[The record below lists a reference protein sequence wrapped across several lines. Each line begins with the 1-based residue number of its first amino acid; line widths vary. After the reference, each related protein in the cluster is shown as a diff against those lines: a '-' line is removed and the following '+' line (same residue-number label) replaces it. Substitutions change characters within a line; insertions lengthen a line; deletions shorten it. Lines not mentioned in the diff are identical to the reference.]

1 MASDKMEIG
10 QASQADLAADMEQ
23 HRATYANFF
32 RILVYAISGLALL
45 MLILFLALGE
55 RGSYPV

>member
-23 HRATYANFF
+23 HRTTYAGFF
-32 RILVYAISGLALL
+32 RIIVYAIAGLALL
-45 MLILFLALGE
+45 LLILFLALGE
-55 RGSYPV
+55 RGTFSV